1 MMLFVIFLG
10 KHVKSKKI
18 YLCALISVVSLI
30 FVSIYHQFIFG
41 NNAYIFLS
49 PNSDYL
55 INYLAYRAYI
65 SANYLSGFT
74 NNMFAFGLGENP
86 FGAKPFLVDPF
97 TLLNFLPFT
106 FSFIVLLQFY
116 LKLLLIAISSYYA
129 LQARNKSSNNV
140 VFATLFTFCGMF
152 VYWSTQDTSFTAM
165 SFVVVQWLGYEL
177 YRKNNKLSYFIILSL
192 PLFMLSSTYWGITFN
207 IFLVVFILLDI
218 AWDDDLFKNKFIFLG
233 KLVLG
238 YCVVLALSAWSIL
251 PNLFVLAHNGR
262 VSQHL
267 SNSIWHTKLN
277 TQFGLLE
284 PLDLYNVKLYTQLIL
299 RGFGNYV
306 IPFDKIWV
314 SSFSGALWYNS
325 IFILVSAVSYIFQ
338 QSSSSSKIK
347 YNVLIV
353 FSILFG
359 LLPLVILLFNG
370 FSDVRFR
377 WTWFFLLPIFICA
390 VKFWQSKPN
399 LNKFRLATIV
409 LGLIFFLSASYAYY
423 IGDLYFSDKNVLYTY
438 VEIAIVFS
446 LLFLVSYLRRYTFI
460 LLACI
465 GLVDTLFN
473 SYMFIHNAQ
482 PIDAD
487 YQVKHQYYYD
497 NTINAVNKIKSEDN
511 SVFYRMDKTYSS
523 LNLCPFC
530 GLNENL
536 IQGYNGVKQYIST
549 PNPAYFKFSADMDAK
564 PYYNF
569 IFGFDGRSDV
579 LRMLGVKY
587 LLSKSES
594 DISGYSYQQK
604 VDDIYIYQVNNY
616 YGIGHIFHD
625 YITRDDFM
633 QLSTTDKD
641 LVFSRCT
648 ILDNK
653 QVSTFGVR
661 QISSQDCLGHESV
674 LHSNLESFNLA
685 VLNGRHVFGSA
696 NLVTTGILYLAIPYD
711 QGFRAIVDGKSVSV
725 LNVSDGFVGLELTAG
740 KHSIELDY
748 FPPLLKIGFI
758 ISGLTLLGL
767 IIYTSSMRV
776 IQSKKK
782 HNE

>member
-1 MMLFVIFLG
+1 MKNNVIFLTR
-10 KHVKSKKI
+10 KI
-18 YLCALISVVSLI
+18 ILFFIVMVLISLLI
-30 FVSIYHQFIFG
+30 IFR
-41 NNAYIFLS
+41 
-49 PNSDYL
+49 DYL
-55 INYLAYRAYI
+55 IGKLSYIFIDTDTI
-65 SANYLSGFT
+65 SAYFPYRIFSLSLSIHNIGDFIYQIGPGT
-74 NNMFAFGLGENP
+74 NFFSMKAF
-86 FGAKPFLVDPF
+86 FLDPF
-97 TLLNFLPFT
+97 KYIYCLFPQSIGWFYVPVIKWTILSLVVTITINCRNNSYVQSFVWALF
-106 FSFIVLLQFY
+106 FSL
-116 LKLLLIAISSYYA
+116 
-129 LQARNKSSNNV
+129 
-140 VFATLFTFCGMF
+140 CGF
-152 VYWSTQDTSFTAM
+152 SIYWSQTDSNYTQM
-165 SFVVVQWLGYEL
+165 ILVCIQWLGYEL

-192 PLFMLSSTYWGITFN
+192 PLFMFSYIYWGIIFN
-207 IFLVVFILLDI
+207 IFLVVFILLDTV
-218 AWDDDLFKNKFIFLG
+218 WDTDSFINKVRFLG

-238 YCVVLALSAWSIL
+238 YCVVLAISAWSIL
-251 PNLFVLAHNGR
+251 PELFVLAHNGR
-262 VSQHL
+262 VGGVSKAELIQMLMHV
-267 SNSIWHTKLN
+267 NIYC
-277 TQFGLLE
+277 QF
-284 PLDLYNVKLYTQLIL
+284 IL

-306 IPFDKIWV
+306 IPFDKIWA
-314 SSFSGALWYNS
+314 SAFSGPLWYSS
-325 IFILVSAVSYIFQ
+325 IFINISCIAFLLSPSNKKLI
-338 QSSSSSKIK
+338 I
-347 YNVLIV
+347 NIIIVLILLV
-353 FSILFG
+353 LMPVVSLF
-359 LLPLVILLFNG
+359 LNG
-370 FSDVRFR
+370 FSQGTMR
-377 WTWFFLLPIFICA
+377 WTWFLLLPIFICA

-399 LNKFRLATIV
+399 FNKFRLAIII
-409 LGLIFFLSASYAYY
+409 LGLIFFLSASYSYH
-423 IGDLYFSDKNVLYTY
+423 IGDLYFSDKNILYTY
-438 VEIAIVFS
+438 VEIAIVFG

-465 GLVDTLFN
+465 GLFDTLFN
-473 SYMFIHNAQ
+473 GYMFIHNAQ

-487 YQVKHQYYYD
+487 YRIKHQYYYD

-641 LVFSRCT
+641 LAFSRCT

-653 QVSTFGVR
+653 QLSTVGVR

-674 LHSNLESFNLA
+674 LNNNVESFNLA
-685 VLNGRHVFGSA
+685 VLNGRHVVGSA
-696 NLVTTGILYLAIPYD
+696 NLVKTGILYLAIPYD
-711 QGFRAIVDGKSVSV
+711 QGFSALVDGKSVSV
-725 LNVSDGFVGLELTAG
+725 LNVSDGFVGIELTSG
-740 KHSIELDY
+740 SHSIELDY
-748 FPPLLKIGFI
+748 FPPLLKIGLLISI
-758 ISGLTLLGL
+758 ITLVFFVFYII
-767 IIYTSSMRV
+767 IIYKRKLNEKVFRV
-776 IQSKKK
+776 
-782 HNE
+782 